1 MSFGKKYLKNPNR
14 FPESRWGETWGD
26 RDVTIDLSG
35 GPYRFNGLSDL
46 QRDAVHHRFGHLCR
60 KADDGPRPS
69 IDIPV
74 YRAHQ
79 NDFRHFDQQGWE
91 YSLDIDCQPTTVRI
105 AGYDFVGRLDWN
117 PELTGAIWTPIDKGT
132 SFHGVFENYFRILFS
147 YRLMECHG
155 VLVHSSCVVDDS
167 GDAYLFFGPSGS
179 GKTTVA
185 RLSLDTGRQVLS
197 DDMNAVTPSG
207 QNTVVEKLPF
217 FGDLGPT
224 STLDTSYPLRA
235 VCRLQKGENHK
246 LRAMSRAEAT
256 AALLACSPNVN
267 LNPFWQERLVS
278 NLQAL
283 IQSVPVYFLTFARDE
298 GFWDVLAKELS
309 SSPQTTTDL
318 QPGSTA
324 RRVLQR

>member
-1 MSFGKKYLKNPNR
+1 MSFGKKYLISPHR
-14 FPESRWGETWGD
+14 FPASRRGETWGD

-35 GPYRFNGLSDL
+35 GPYRFEGLSRL
-46 QRDAVHHRFGHLCR
+46 QRDAVHHRFGNLCR
-60 KADDGPRPS
+60 KANDGSPPS
-69 IDIPV
+69 VNVPV

-79 NDFRHFDQQGWE
+79 DDFRHFDQRGWE
-91 YSLDIDCQPTTVRI
+91 YNLDIDCRPTAVRI

-117 PELTGAIWTPIDKGT
+117 PELTGAIWTPVDKGA

-147 YRLMECHG
+147 YRLMECRG

-167 GDAYLFFGPSGS
+167 GDAYLFFGPSGA
-179 GKTTVA
+179 GKTTVS

-207 QNTVVEKLPF
+207 DNTVIEKLPF
-217 FGDLGPT
+217 FGDLGRT
-224 STLDTSYPLRA
+224 STLEASYPLRA

-246 LRAMSRAEAT
+246 LQAMSRAEAT

-283 IQSVPVYFLTFARDE
+283 IQSVPVYFLTFARD
-298 GFWDVLAKELS
+298 GRFWEVLEKELG
-309 SSPQTTTDL
+309 SSPPTTTDL
-318 QPGSTA
+318 RPGSATG
-324 RRVLQR
+324 RVLER